1 MNHEKISDLSLEEV
15 AASLSA
21 LGSEQR
27 LTVLLTLVRAAPGG
41 LSMGALGE
49 RCEITGSRLTFHL
62 KILVQAGLVRQVRD
76 GRHIICAAD
85 TEAIRALSGFLLSQC
100 CADTPTGASQ
110 TTPDIPDKDAP
121 DG

>member
-1 MNHEKISDLSLEEV
+1 MIRHPISDLSLETV
-15 AASLSA
+15 AASLAA

-27 LTVLLTLVRAAPGG
+27 LSVLLTLVRAAPEG

-49 RCEITGSRLTFHL
+49 RCGITGSRLTFHL
-62 KILVQAGLVRQVRD
+62 KILVRAGLVRQARD

-100 CADTPTGASQ
+100 CADMTTSGATRTS
-110 TTPDIPDKDAP
+110 TDKDAP